1 MNILILEITFLK
13 NHQEWWVKQIK
24 NLKISDLKIL
34 NKIWKQNKMN
44 ICRIKLLISKY
55 RETIRVLKY
64 KVYKIKIT

>member
-1 MNILILEITFLK
+1 MNILILEIMFLK
-13 NHQEWWVKQIK
+13 NRQEWWVKQIK

-44 ICRIKLLISKY
+44 ICRIKLLISKC